1 MDKGLDVVYCL
12 LLAAW
17 FGLLT
22 MVKLNIKDLNED
34 VNEAE
39 SLQTNASE
47 YFSDSM
53 NNKQVQKVQVK
64 CR

>member
-1 MDKGLDVVYCL
+1 
-12 LLAAW
+12 
-17 FGLLT
+17 